1 MVIRKEI
8 EELMS
13 KQGEQRTKMLLH
25 SSYITDNW
33 ARYKSVATLQSQYSS
48 PNNRRVSAPP
58 HQMTTRSGSRVASNS
73 RDYINQLSVSDVSTP
88 FRHVSD
94 MATPPNQRHRSF
106 QHDPRRGNEDH
117 DKQEYPQV
125 SAFDT

>member
-1 MVIRKEI
+1 M
-8 EELMS
+8 MS
-13 KQGEQRTKMLLH
+13 KQGEQRTKILLH

-48 PNNRRVSAPP
+48 PNNRRVSAQP
-58 HQMTTRSGSRVASNS
+58 HQMTTRSGSRAASNS

-94 MATPPNQRHRSF
+94 MATPPAQRYRNRHNNMTC
-106 QHDPRRGNEDH
+106 GNEDP
-117 DKQEYPQV
+117 DKQQYPNV